1 MGDTA
6 LQKMDIETIKEMFA
20 DDANINVI
28 ARTLKQ
34 SPKDIRKALSDPDVA
49 ADALYMKQ
57 KLYAVELVGLA
68 FDRLATLIRDGE
80 PQHFLQ
86 ATRLLHTLTSTD
98 WLPQQR
104 GKQKEE
110 EKDITEIASLLG
122 ELDGEPEE

>member
-1 MGDTA
+1 MGDLA
-6 LQKMDIETIKEMFA
+6 QQDIDTIKEMFA
-20 DDANINVI
+20 DDADISAI

-34 SPKDIRKALSDPDVA
+34 NPKEIRKALSDPEVA
-49 ADALYMKQ
+49 SDALYMKQ

-110 EKDITEIASLLG
+110 EKDITDIAGLLG
-122 ELDGEPEE
+122 ELDGELEE